1 MCADALASGDVV
13 EVLADYALDPVTVYV
28 VFPAGRRPSQKAR
41 AFSDY
46 LEQAMARAGEEQTSG
61 ATVGGAMAAS
71 VRKSPAPANDP

>member
-1 MCADALASGDVV
+1 MQ
-13 EVLADYALDPVTVYV
+13 LDPVTVYV

-71 VRKSPAPANDP
+71 ARNSPPPANDP